1 MMRILTV
8 PVTVAIF
15 TALFMSQ
22 SAAEPKKIF
31 AVTFNMCDPIC
42 EGFMAEVE
50 ESGVDAGIVWRDYQL
65 DKSRLPGLVAEAR
78 ELAPDLILT
87 NGTNATLG
95 IVGTLE
101 DVGNDA
107 FINKIPVVFT
117 NVANPFSAGIA
128 KDFDRSGRPNVAG
141 TFNRPDEALN
151 IRVIKTYDESF
162 DTLGLLYNSNE
173 ANSAIKHDELVEL
186 SRSMGFRLVAVE
198 MSKDGARPD
207 PDDLP
212 AALDQLQEE
221 GVLWIYLGSSSFLQ
235 TNADAF
241 TRGAVERGM
250 AVVSPYEH
258 LVRKS
263 DALIS
268 VAAHLKDV
276 GRLAAQQ
283 ALRILRDGENPGDLP
298 IVRAADFAIVVNMDV
313 ARELNRMPPFA
324 FLQIAETVHD

>member
-1 MMRILTV
+1 MRTLKALLAAAVILAV
-8 PVTVAIF
+8 P
-15 TALFMSQ
+15 MSQ
-22 SAAEPKKIF
+22 VSAETKKIF
-31 AVTFNMCDPIC
+31 AVTFNLCDPVC
-42 EGFMAEVE
+42 EGFEAEIE
-50 ESGVDAGIVWRDYQL
+50 ESGIDAEIVWRDYEL

-78 ELAPDLILT
+78 KLEADLILT

-95 IVGTLE
+95 IVGTFD
-101 DVGNDA
+101 DVGNDV
-107 FINKIPVVFT
+107 FISEIPVVFT

-128 KDFDRSGRPNVAG
+128 EDFDHSGRSNVTG
-141 TFNRPDEALN
+141 TFNRPDESLN
-151 IRVIKTYDESF
+151 IKVIETYDDSF

-207 PDDLP
+207 LDDLP
-212 AALDQLQEE
+212 TALDHLKEE
-221 GVLWIYLGSSSFLQ
+221 GVRWIYLGSSSFLQ
-235 TNADAF
+235 TDAF

-258 LVRKS
+258 LVRRN

-268 VAAHLKDV
+268 VAAHLEDV

-283 ALRILRDGENPGDLP
+283 ALRILRDGESPGDLP

-324 FLQIAETVHD
+324 FLQIADTVHD